1 MDGLTPSTVEWGVA
15 AKQMP
20 GQALSGDSYLVKPTD
35 KGTLVAVADGLGHGK
50 EAAEAAKV
58 ALEAVER
65 RAHIPLN
72 QTLAECNREVRRTRG
87 VVISMAFL
95 NSLDGAMEWLG
106 VGNVEGLLVRS
117 EVNGNRAKEFLIRV
131 EGVVGS
137 RLPPLRIARI
147 KIAPGDIL
155 VLATDGIR
163 RGFDEGVGLSGTP
176 VEIAQRIL
184 ARDYLGT
191 DDALVL
197 VATYKGKPR

>member
-1 MDGLTPSTVEWGVA
+1 MDGLTPSAVEWGVA

-20 GQALSGDSYLVKPTD
+20 GQALSGDLYLVEPTER
-35 KGTLVAVADGLGHGK
+35 GTLVAVADGLGHGK

-58 ALEAVER
+58 ALEAIKE
-65 RAHIPLN
+65 RAHIPLT
-72 QTLAECNREVRRTRG
+72 QTLEECNREVRRTRG
-87 VVISMAFL
+87 VVISMAFV

-117 EVNGNRAKEFLIRV
+117 EASGNHAKEFLIRV

-137 RLPPLRIARI
+137 QLPPLRISRV
-147 KIAPGDIL
+147 KITPGDTL

-163 RGFDEGVGLSGTP
+163 RGFDQGVRLSGRP

-184 ARDYLGT
+184 ARHYLGT